1 MKLAAIDIGTNSI
14 HMVIAQ
20 VTPRQN
26 IQVLIDEKE
35 MVKLGVGVFATNQ
48 LSADAFERGIAVIKR
63 YVQLADQY
71 GVDEIITA
79 ATSATREAKN
89 GGDFLDR
96 LTEETG
102 LTPKVISG
110 KEEARLIFLAVRRA
124 IAFGEEKALVLDIGG
139 GSTEATVGDQVE
151 IFFKKSIKLGVL
163 RLLDMAGGK
172 ETMNEEDVKELEVHI
187 KLAAEEIMGQAVTQG
202 FSKVIGT
209 SGTIRTLGEAAH
221 LASKGSS
228 IATVNAEVIPTAEL
242 EKLSAK
248 LLMMP
253 PEKREK
259 VPGISA
265 NRVDAIH
272 LGSLLLVRLLQ
283 MAKAN
288 EIVLCD
294 ASLREGLILD
304 YLDSLGKKQEVL
316 YPEGDLRHRSVM
328 HLALRYHSDVEQKKH
343 ISYLSLQMYDQ
354 LQEQHQL
361 NDRAR
366 ELLDFACLV
375 FEVGHFIG
383 FSKYHKH
390 SRYIIAHSRLRGFNN
405 EEIMLLGHLARYH
418 RKAGPGK
425 RHKKFRKLSR
435 YQRKMIRVLSGILR
449 VAIGLDK
456 TKNQWVEGLHCKATE
471 ERITITVYGE
481 ENPDLEIW
489 DAMRHRSVLEKALKR
504 KVLIK
509 SESPVYL

>member
-14 HMVIAQ
+14 HLVIAQ

-48 LSADAFERGIAVIKR
+48 LSQDAFERGIDVIKR

-96 LTEETG
+96 ITVETG
-102 LTPKVISG
+102 LTPRVISG
-110 KEEARLIFLAVRRA
+110 KEEARLIFLAVRRS

-172 ETMNEEDVKELEVHI
+172 TTMTEKDVKELDTHI
-187 KLAAEEIMGQAVTQG
+187 QLAAEEIMGQAVAHG

-221 LASKGSS
+221 LASKGKS
-228 IATVNAEVIPTAEL
+228 IATVNAEVVSLKEL
-242 EKLSAK
+242 EKLSK
-248 LLMMP
+248 QLLTMP

-283 MAKAN
+283 MAKAE

-304 YLDSLGKKQEVL
+304 YLDLMGKQQEVL
-316 YPEGDLRHRSVM
+316 YPEGNLRHRSVL

-343 ISYLSLQMYDQ
+343 VSYLSLQLFDQ
-354 LQEQHQL
+354 LQSLHNLDETV
-361 NDRAR
+361 R
-366 ELLDFACLV
+366 ELMDFACLIY
-375 FEVGHFIG
+375 EVGHFIG

-418 RKAGPGK
+418 RKAGPKK
-425 RHKKFRKLSR
+425 RHKKFRKLTR
-435 YQRKMIRVLSGILR
+435 YQRKLIRVLSGILR
-449 VAIGLDK
+449 ISIGLDK
-456 TKNQWVEGLHCKATE
+456 TKNQWVEGLHCKATDD
-471 ERITITVYGE
+471 RITITVYGE

-489 DAMRHRSVLEKALKR
+489 DAMRHRFVLEKALKR
-504 KVLIK
+504 EIVIK